1 MSDDKYAEILAKLT
15 IIWED
20 VNQIKIATATQAKDI
35 SRNADDLQTHMKR
48 TAQLEARMTPVEKH
62 INMWAGV
69 GKFVTIAAVVLG
81 VAFTLSKLN

>member
-20 VNQIKIATATQAKDI
+20 VVKIKVTTATQAKDI
-35 SRNADDLQTHMKR
+35 ERNADDLGVHMAR
-48 TAQLEARMTPVEKH
+48 TAQLEARMAPVEKH

-69 GKFVTIAAVVLG
+69 GKFVTVVAVVLG
-81 VAFTLSKLN
+81 AALTINRLM

>member
-1 MSDDKYAEILAKLT
+1 MSDDKYGEILAKLT

-20 VNQIKIATATQAKDI
+20 LGQIKITMATQAKDVE
-35 SRNADDLQTHMKR
+35 RNADDLEVHMAR
-48 TAQLEARMTPVEKH
+48 TAQLEARMAPVEKH

-81 VAFTLSKLN
+81 AAFTLSKLN